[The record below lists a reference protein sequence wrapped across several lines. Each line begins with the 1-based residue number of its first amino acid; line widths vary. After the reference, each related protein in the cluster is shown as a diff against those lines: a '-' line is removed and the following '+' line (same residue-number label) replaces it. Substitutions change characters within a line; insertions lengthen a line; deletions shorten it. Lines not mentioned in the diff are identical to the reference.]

1 MNTIEIND
9 LKNEVTA
16 EEATTVV
23 GGYRYKLKD
32 VIVTSYSVNGSSGAT
47 RG

>member
-16 EEATTVV
+16 EEANEVV
-23 GGYRYKLKD
+23 GGYKLKN
-32 VIVTSYSVNGSSGAT
+32 VLVSSYNVGGASGAT